1 MFSFFKREATDAV
14 SAASSIS
21 PWELSEDEQWLDQIG
36 EYTYSKLEGLKVNL
50 KQRKFIWRG
59 GRALDIGQVA
69 KRLHKSRPDM
79 PVDLIEDSVM
89 SWLEEAYEPEG
100 ITDGDMEEQAQL
112 DIEAWLEA
120 HDDARQVSEID

>member
-112 DIEAWLEA
+112 EIEAWLEA

>member
-1 MFSFFKREATDAV
+1 MFSFFKRKATDAV